1 MLDIGGMVIS
11 VEEFEQTF
19 TGNSSIRVLGLEG
32 CKVLLD
38 SIHMVESGVMPR

>member
-19 TGNSSIRVLGLEG
+19 AGNTSIRILGLEG
-32 CKVLLD
+32 CRVLLD
-38 SIHMVESGVMPR
+38 SIHMVESGLLPK